1 MTTKIK
7 DIDFQVVDFRYDEG
21 LRGRVESNICPTI
34 TTKSRGYSGQ
44 PLVKLNGGK
53 IMRIRKLTETECMR
67 LMGFE
72 DKDTQAMKGIGMS
85 ASAIYHCA
93 GDSIVV
99 PCLIAIFS
107 EFFNEQDK
115 HIEIIDNYV
124 ERVKE

>member
-1 MTTKIK
+1 MIKIEA
-7 DIDFQVVDFRYDEG
+7 VDFRYDEG

-34 TTKSRGYSGQ
+34 TTKSSGYSGQ
-44 PLVKLNGGK
+44 PLVKLNGGGK

-72 DKDTQAMKGIGMS
+72 DKDTQAMKDIGMS

-107 EFFNEQDK
+107 EFFNDQDK

>member
-1 MTTKIK
+1 
-7 DIDFQVVDFRYDEG
+7 
-21 LRGRVESNICPTI
+21 
-34 TTKSRGYSGQ
+34 
-44 PLVKLNGGK
+44 
-53 IMRIRKLTETECMR
+53 MRIRKLTETECMR

-124 ERVKE
+124 ERVKEWHIMNISTNLRHSITLSKQPKTIKQNEISQRLVKN

>member
-1 MTTKIK
+1 MLMS
-7 DIDFQVVDFRYDEG
+7 REG
-21 LRGRVESNICPTI
+21 
-34 TTKSRGYSGQ
+34 K
-44 PLVKLNGGK
+44 
-53 IMRIRKLTETECMR
+53 MRIRKLTETECMR

-99 PCLIAIFS
+99 PCLNALFS

-115 HIEIIDNYV
+115 HIEIIENYV

>member
-1 MTTKIK
+1 
-7 DIDFQVVDFRYDEG
+7 
-21 LRGRVESNICPTI
+21 
-34 TTKSRGYSGQ
+34 
-44 PLVKLNGGK
+44 
-53 IMRIRKLTETECMR
+53 MRIRKLTETECMR